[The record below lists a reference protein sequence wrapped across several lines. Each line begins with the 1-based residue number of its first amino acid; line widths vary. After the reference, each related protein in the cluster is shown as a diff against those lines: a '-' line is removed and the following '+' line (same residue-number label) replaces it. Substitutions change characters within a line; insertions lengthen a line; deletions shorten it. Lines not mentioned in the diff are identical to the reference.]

1 MIVTDSVYLPED
13 KRIDKIEL
21 ISVSELI
28 GQAIE
33 RIYEERSVSPLFFN
47 KFKNK
52 QEYQFDD

>member
-1 MIVTDSVYLPED
+1 MIVTDSIYLPEE

-33 RIYEERSVSPLFFN
+33 RIYEERSVSPLFYN
-47 KFKNK
+47 KFRNVM
-52 QEYQFDD
+52 EYDFDD